1 MIYYKEEVLDIRIKS
16 RNIELTD
23 ALREYTLDKIKKVR
37 KYFDGIL
44 EMEVELTY
52 EKNPSISQNHI
63 AEVTVFTKGPL
74 IRAVVA
80 SPDMYASIDQV
91 VDKLE
96 RQIKKYKG
104 KLIDRTQQPRS
115 TEPVADLDNNSR
127 SGREPKIVK
136 VKQFAVKPM
145 TPEEAALQM
154 ELLGHDFYVFTN
166 SETEEINVVYRR
178 KDDNYGLIE
187 PIYQ

>member
-1 MIYYKEEVLDIRIKS
+1 
-16 RNIELTD
+16 
-23 ALREYTLDKIKKVR
+23 
-37 KYFDGIL
+37 
-44 EMEVELTY
+44 
-52 EKNPSISQNHI
+52 
-63 AEVTVFTKGPL
+63 
-74 IRAVVA
+74 
-80 SPDMYASIDQV
+80 MYASIDQV

-115 TEPVADLDNNSR
+115 TKPVADLDNNSR
-127 SGREPKIVK
+127 PAGEPKIVK